1 MTRSEK
7 LCEGSLSTSLLDES
21 ARSDAA
27 QTFIIDRNQI
37 ATTVQRKIA
46 KRRHGGSWVE
56 PLPITEKDRAGTWIE
71 RPQSISLCNRCVF
84 VGWRHLKHT
93 PSPCSTFEM
102 T

>member
-7 LCEGSLSTSLLDES
+7 LCEGSLSTSLLES
-21 ARSDAA
+21 TRSDAA

-84 VGWRHLKHT
+84 VGWRHLN
-93 PSPCSTFEM
+93 PSSTFEM